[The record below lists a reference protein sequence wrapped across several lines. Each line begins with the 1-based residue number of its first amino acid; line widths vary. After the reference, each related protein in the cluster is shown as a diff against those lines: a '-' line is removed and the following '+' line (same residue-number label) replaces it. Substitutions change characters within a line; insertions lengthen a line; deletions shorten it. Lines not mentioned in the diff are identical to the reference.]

1 MVITLTG
8 ASGLLGPALMTALR
22 ERGHEV
28 RQLVRRP
35 VRAEHESFWDPD
47 DGVVDLGVLEGCTA
61 VVHLAGAPIA
71 GKRWS
76 PAYKKVLVRSRVD
89 STATLVEAIGRLSA
103 PPEVLV
109 SASGVDFYG
118 DTGDRVIDEGAPRG
132 EGFLAKL
139 CEVWEGAARE
149 APVRNVQLRTGLVL
163 SGKGGA
169 LGPML
174 PIFRIGLGAPLGSGR
189 QFWSWIAVDD
199 WVGSVLHILEN
210 REISGPVNLVGPA
223 PLTNAEFTKALGR
236 VLRRPTMPIGVPGF
250 ALELGLGEFAK
261 EALLP
266 SHRILPKKL
275 VDSGYGFTHTHLDQA
290 LAAVI

>member
-1 MVITLTG
+1 MVITVTG
-8 ASGLLGPALMTALR
+8 GSGLLGPALMGALR

-35 VRAEHESFWDPD
+35 VRAEHESFWDPGA
-47 DGVVDLGVLEGCTA
+47 GVVDPGALEGAGA
-61 VVHLAGAPIA
+61 VVHLAGASIA

-76 PAYKKVLVRSRVD
+76 GPYKRLLVESRVRST
-89 STATLVEAIGRLSA
+89 STLVEAIGRLSA
-103 PPEVLV
+103 LPEVLV

-118 DTGDRVIDEGAPRG
+118 DTGDRVIDESAPLGR
-132 EGFLAKL
+132 GFLARL
-139 CEVWEGAARE
+139 CEAWEGTARE

-174 PIFRIGLGAPLGSGR
+174 PIFRMGLGAPLGSGR
-189 QFWSWIAVDD
+189 QYWSWIAVED
-199 WVGSVLHILEN
+199 WVGSVLHVLEN
-210 REISGPVNLVGPA
+210 REISGPVNLVGPS
-223 PLTNAEFTKALGR
+223 PLTNAEFTKTLGR
-236 VLRRPTMPIGVPGF
+236 ALRRPTMPIGVPGF

-266 SHRILPKKL
+266 SHRIVPKKL
-275 VDSGYGFTHTHLDQA
+275 VDSGYGFIHTRLDQA